1 MRGGR
6 STRRILRM
14 SSKKAGSLVVFV
26 AVGVLTVGLVVGGVQ
41 PPKEPATIN
50 LKVEPG
56 SVEAG
61 GAAHVTCRIV
71 PKDGIKVNK
80 YPKMSLKVQA
90 VKGLVE
96 AAEAKVGSDD
106 PPPMGKPE
114 VNYYKSVDPI
124 ELDLRLEAS
133 APSGTH
139 KIPAQLKYYYCVA
152 ASGFCAPFKTQVEL
166 EVTVR

>member
-1 MRGGR
+1 MF
-6 STRRILRM
+6 
-14 SSKKAGSLVVFV
+14 SKKARSLMVFAVV
-26 AVGVLTVGLVVGGVQ
+26 AVFAVGLVASGVQ
-41 PPKEPATIN
+41 PPKEPAKIN

-56 SVEAG
+56 SVKPG
-61 GAAHVTCRIV
+61 GETHVTCRIV

-80 YPKMSLKVQA
+80 YPKMSLKVPA
-90 VKGLVE
+90 VDGLVD

-106 PPPMGKPE
+106 PPPLEKPE
-114 VNYYKSVDPI
+114 VNYFKTVDPI
-124 ELDLRLEAS
+124 ELDLRLDAS

-139 KIPAQLKYYYCVA
+139 RIPAQLKYYYCVA

>member
-1 MRGGR
+1 MLNEKAC
-6 STRRILRM
+6 SIL
-14 SSKKAGSLVVFV
+14 VFGAV
-26 AVGVLTVGLVVGGVQ
+26 AVLAAGLAAGGVK
-41 PPKEPATIN
+41 PPKEPAKVN
-50 LKVEPG
+50 LEVEPG
-56 SVEAG
+56 TVKPGGEAR
-61 GAAHVTCRIV
+61 VTCRIV

-80 YPKMSLKVQA
+80 YPKMSLKVPA
-90 VKGLVE
+90 VEGLVE

-106 PPPMGKPE
+106 PPPLDKPE

-139 KIPAQLKYYYCVA
+139 TIPAQLKYYYCVA

-166 EVTVR
+166 RVTVR